1 MKKICKK
8 TQKTLKNLK
17 KTLEFLLILYY
28 YVLSS
33 LPKLNMEIEFMIYG
47 VLEMEIM
54 NSIWSLHEKNEDSN
68 ISVADIVESLGNNE
82 IERAYTTIKTVMD
95 RLVSKD
101 ILVRYKDGKKFF
113 YRSTIDRNEAAKQ
126 SIEEVSNLFFNGNQ
140 IQMLRF
146 IEQGCETVLV

>member
-1 MKKICKK
+1 
-8 TQKTLKNLK
+8 
-17 KTLEFLLILYY
+17 
-28 YVLSS
+28 
-33 LPKLNMEIEFMIYG
+33 MIYG